1 MPQHDTDRMPFS
13 LFGPPGV
20 GKTMSAEAT
29 SEHVRKPL
37 YVVGAGDLGTN
48 PHELDETLDE
58 IFDIAHVWGAVV
70 LIDEADVFLEAR
82 SVHDIQRNAL
92 VAVFL
97 RQLEYFAGILFLTTN
112 RIKTFDEAFQS
123 RIHISLRYT
132 DLEESSR
139 RLIWKAFLTKVGV
152 ADGVSEEQWNS
163 LAKTK
168 VNGRQIK
175 NAVRTAQALAAS
187 TDSRLGFPHV
197 SQVLS
202 VMAQFEEDMKTI

>member
-1 MPQHDTDRMPFS
+1 MGFGVNWRSFS

-29 SEHVRKPL
+29 SEHVHKPL

-48 PHELDETLDE
+48 PRQLDQTLDE

-82 SVHDIQRNAL
+82 SVHDIERNAL

-152 ADGVSEEQWNS
+152 AEGVTEKEWDS
-163 LAKTK
+163 LAEKK

-187 TDSRLGFPHV
+187 TDSSLGFTHV

-202 VMAQFEEDMKTI
+202 VMAQFEEDMKSI

>member
-1 MPQHDTDRMPFS
+1 MLGHDADRMSFS

-37 YVVGAGDLGTN
+37 YVVGAGDLGTK
-48 PHELDETLDE
+48 PHELDQKLDE

-82 SVHDIQRNAL
+82 SVHDLERNAL

-132 DLEESSR
+132 DLEGSSR
-139 RLIWKAFLTKVGV
+139 RLIWRAFLTKVGV
-152 ADGVSEEQWNS
+152 VDGVSQEQWDT
-163 LAKTK
+163 LAETK

-187 TDSRLGFPHV
+187 TDSPLGFTHIA
-197 SQVLS
+197 QVLS